1 MRTAQRLL
9 GARLSVG
16 QEDHHESNHQETWPE
31 RVGDLAEGLSNEE
44 QLLSE
49 GEVVNHARTIGARSG
64 QGNERVS

>member
-16 QEDHHESNHQETWPE
+16 QEGHSNGDHEQRRPE
-31 RVGDLAEGLSNEE
+31 VDGNLQKGLSNDFD
-44 QLLSE
+44 LLSV